1 MTYRILRVVEGPR
14 LDDLDDTVSV
24 TMEVE
29 YPDGSIWIE
38 EIYYDTYAEAAE
50 DCEFLEDGLIID
62 VDEME
67 WDEDE

>member
-1 MTYRILRVVEGPR
+1 MTYRILRVVEGPQ
-14 LDDLDDTVSV
+14 LDDCGDSV
-24 TMEVE
+24 FVKMEVE

-38 EIYYDTYAEAAE
+38 EIYYDTYAEAIE
-50 DCEFLEDGLIID
+50 DCEFLDDGLTID